1 MKKLTRSHFG
11 YDCITVETKQRS
23 TTLNRFIGIAL
34 LFLFLSPHLQL
45 NSQCLP
51 VPAPINCPVA
61 GSIPVSEGMVLTT
74 GNTYTVTG
82 TLNINNL
89 TMSGGTLVVCGT
101 LNLANITF
109 NSGSIYV
116 PVGGFFNYT
125 NSSTAVVMGA
135 NSNIY
140 NFGTTVF
147 GVSIVTGPNN
157 IIYNCLT
164 TSQFIIPANQMVVQG
179 PNTFF
184 INNGSFVSAAAF
196 IVQSTNSANVICS
209 GLGSS
214 ISTAT
219 MINQFGNAFN
229 SPNGPSCIL
238 ISNQIIN
245 PQPMTNSPNVNICY
259 NAATINTIVGPA
271 FGSATLNTPCI
282 SCSVMLPTG
291 IVSTSVECNDLKI
304 QVKWLT
310 DSEPTGAVYDIQHS
324 EDGSFFTDVA
334 QVVCEYPSLE
344 PQSYSTEIP
353 TAYSGNSAYIRLKRT
368 TATNET
374 TYSQP
379 LSVNCSQ
386 NAAIQIFPTM
396 VLGSEVTILAEEP
409 IESIIMYSMDGK
421 KVQTFQAQDKKE
433 MVIGI
438 DNSVAIGQYL
448 LTVKT
453 KNTRL
458 DKLLRVAR

>member
-1 MKKLTRSHFG
+1 MKKLTRSISG
-11 YDCITVETKQRS
+11 YDLITAGTKLRS
-23 TTLNRFIGIAL
+23 TTLNRFIRIAL
-34 LFLFLSPHLQL
+34 LFVFLSPHLQL

-51 VPAPINCPVA
+51 VPTPINCPVA
-61 GSIPVSEGMVLTT
+61 GSIPVSEGMVLTA

-101 LNLANITF
+101 LNLANLTF
-109 NSGSIYV
+109 NSGSMYI
-116 PVGGFFNYT
+116 PTGGFFNYT
-125 NSSTAVVMGA
+125 NGSTALVMGA

-140 NFGTTVF
+140 NYGIASFAC
-147 GVSIVTGPNN
+147 SIVTGPNN

-164 TSQFIIPANQMVVQG
+164 TSQFNLPFNQMVVQG

-184 INNGSFVSAAAF
+184 VNNGSFVSSFF

-209 GLGSS
+209 GPGSS
-214 ISTAT
+214 ISTNT

-238 ISNQIIN
+238 IGNQIIN
-245 PQPMTNSPNVNICY
+245 PQQMTNSSNVNICY
-259 NAATINTIVGPA
+259 NAATVNTIVGPA

-291 IVSTSVECNDLKI
+291 IVSTSVECTDLKI

-310 DSEPTGAVYDIQHS
+310 DSEPSGAVYDVQQS

-334 QVVCEYPSLE
+334 QVVCEYPSQE

-353 TAYSGNSAYIRLKRT
+353 TAYTGNSAYIRLKRT
-368 TATNET
+368 TGTNET
-374 TYSQP
+374 TYSQS

-386 NAAIQIFPTM
+386 NAGIQIFPTM
-396 VLGSEVTILAEEP
+396 VSGSEVTILAEEP

-433 MVIGI
+433 MVINI

-458 DKLLRVAR
+458 DKLLRLAR